1 MTDLPPELAFP
12 LAALCGYLAGSV
24 PFGLLIT
31 RAAGLGDIRA
41 IGSGNIGATNVLR
54 TGRKDLALA
63 TLLLDSLKAGL
74 VALGFGILGG
84 RELGFVAGAF
94 AFIGHCYPV
103 WLGFKGGKGVA
114 TYAGLLPFVSLP
126 GFFVAAPVWL
136 GLFAIT
142 RISSLAALTA
152 AALVAPGA
160 WLLGERN
167 LFIIGGLA
175 LLSLFVFWTHRAN
188 LGRLLKGEEPKF
200 GAKKPDSP
208 SA

>member
-1 MTDLPPELAFP
+1 MPTEPTSIP
-12 LAALCGYLAGSV
+12 LWAALLGYLIGSI
-24 PFGLLIT
+24 PFGLLLT
-31 RAAGLGDIRA
+31 RAAGMGDVRK

-54 TGRKDLALA
+54 TGNKGLAA
-63 TLLLDSLKAGL
+63 GTLLLDLLKGL
-74 VALGFGILGG
+74 APVLIAARLGG
-84 RELGFVAGAF
+84 EVAAAFAAGA
-94 AFIGHCYPV
+94 AVLGHCFPV